1 MNWCPRPESNRH
13 ALRRGIFFPLR
24 LSPPPSP
31 KKRRSWAGAR
41 LHHSLSAVG
50 ARRLLSTPSEEPFGS
65 RAWLGISSDLRPGP
79 SPSLTGF
86 TSGVSPG
93 GLKFGLSPLRLPIS
107 PLGHDAR
114 CYFNYLLLTGSQLA
128 SSWLLAD
135 SWLEMQASRS
145 RGDLSLNPL
154 SHAAWQ
160 AVTSSKNYVEV
171 PIFESPASTNFTTR
185 ARQEGS
191 PKLWHSGMMNRPE
204 ADSFAYPL
212 PSGAAT
218 SAFRAADRTQ
228 S

>member
-171 PIFESPASTNFTTR
+171 PIFESPASTNFTTP
-185 ARQEGS
+185 ARSAKTAQNYGTV
-191 PKLWHSGMMNRPE
+191 PRP
-204 ADSFAYPL
+204 DP
-212 PSGAAT
+212 PSGGLCALRRKQAAT
-218 SAFRAADRTQ
+218 TT
-228 S
+228 

>member
-1 MNWCPRPESNRH
+1 MPSWRGIGRSGVGRPGTKKPPLREQGWLPNWCPRPESNRH

-31 KKRRSWAGAR
+31 KKQRSWAGAR
-41 LHHSLSAVG
+41 LHHSLSALG

-128 SSWLLAD
+128 SSWLLVV
-135 SWLEMQASRS
+135 SWLEMLASRS

-160 AVTSSKNYVEV
+160 AVASSETYVEV
-171 PIFESPASTNFTTR
+171 PIFESAASTDFATR
-185 ARQEGS
+185 AV
-191 PKLWHSGMMNRPE
+191 RP
-204 ADSFAYPL
+204 
-212 PSGAAT
+212 
-218 SAFRAADRTQ
+218 RTGNYGTVRP
-228 S
+228 